1 MSLGPYQCICVR
13 VELLLE
19 ADDDDVH
26 LLPLALDVGRNLQ

>member
-1 MSLGPYQCICVR
+1 MR

-26 LLPLALDVGRNLQ
+26 LLPLALYVGGNLGLWKSN